1 MLPNNARRYS
11 ESSYYYYNIFRE
23 GYSGIRL
30 RNYGYNQ
37 PSYFGISTCELPDSE
52 GNTLETSIG
61 IYSSMPSEFIYCTA
75 IIWAVYSTVLFKSI
89 LYI

>member
-30 RNYGYNQ
+30 RNYRYEHPN
-37 PSYFGISTCELPDSE
+37 YFGISTCELPDSE

-75 IIWAVYSTVLFKSI
+75 IIWAV
-89 LYI
+89 

>member
-30 RNYGYNQ
+30 RNYAHYQ
-37 PSYFGISTCELPDSE
+37 PSYFGISTCEIPDSE

-61 IYSSMPSEFIYCTA
+61 IYSSMPSEFIYNANCTA
-75 IIWAVYSTVLFKSI
+75 IIWVV
-89 LYI
+89 